1 MSGFLLDTNIPSELI
16 GARPERRVSEWHEAQ
31 ADESLFLSV
40 VTLGELR
47 KGITILREGKR
58 RAQLEQ
64 WFVDDL
70 LPWFENRILPVTQ
83 AIADRWGGFDG
94 EAQLRG
100 APPHTADG
108 VIRRT
113 RLEYQLSV

>member
-1 MSGFLLDTNIPSELI
+1 MSGFPLDTNIPSELI
-16 GARPERRVSEWHEAQ
+16 RPRPEPRVTEWLEAQ

-47 KGITILREGKR
+47 KGITILGESKR

-70 LPWFENRILPVTQ
+70 LPWF
-83 AIADRWGGFDG
+83 
-94 EAQLRG
+94 
-100 APPHTADG
+100 
-108 VIRRT
+108 
-113 RLEYQLSV
+113 